1 MSERTVSPCSV
12 PDWLRPLIPFETERQ
27 QDACRRHDER
37 YEEGGDRRARL
48 VTDLV
53 FALDLLGCSPAL
65 LEQVM
70 ADTAWLAGEGTMTP
84 DEAETYLWGVRIYAA
99 PHWSGDDRAG
109 VLPPRPPFV
118 SEAP

>member
-1 MSERTVSPCSV
+1 MSERKVSPCSV
-12 PDWLRPLIPFETERQ
+12 PEFLRPLIPFETDRQ

-48 VTDLV
+48 VTDLC

-70 ADTAWLAGEGTMTP
+70 ADTAWLAREGAMEP
-84 DEAETYLWGVRIYAA
+84 DDAERYCWAVRWYAG
-99 PHWSGDDRAG
+99 PHWHGGDSPGA
-109 VLPPRPPFV
+109 LPPQPPTQT
-118 SEAP
+118 EAP